1 MEARQRQIDALKA
14 AKSSLTAAEYEAQHA
29 GLALLEH
36 AVRAFLHADLRL
48 PPPPHPP
55 HVRCRSM
62 QLSQPPTAIL
72 PASRPD
78 DQGRILIAV
87 VSS

>member
-36 AVRAFLHADLRL
+36 AVRAYLHADLRL